1 MSGGNGSDGSSR
13 DARSSYSNSID
24 SKDASKHLADDA
36 LFGSFY
42 KSYRNTGVVADS
54 SIDTFLI
61 DQIHVGSTNVDAISE
76 NLGSINIPKQ
86 RESNAAV
93 SFDSIY
99 SPYSTYFGTESGG
112 LPHFEVPTNKNE
124 PNSLTLNPFN
134 PNNSLSLYYAESGGT
149 LWTNSLADTG
159 AVASGEAEKLNNPS
173 GWLESGHTISW
184 ATHGTG
190 QFYDLSFDD
199 EFLNS
204 KASGDKFSVEVENI
218 RGVGLRSPMVLTGW
232 GFDVDGK
239 PVPNE
244 KPDEPTDTFATGA
257 FSDVS
262 NWKSG
267 PLDVRWDDE
276 RKVWAAG
283 TSTKIYLTKTTN
295 VYNPPYFSYEVDRSD
310 SRSQF
315 TRFGPPTLK
324 SFSATGD
331 IHDPEYL
338 AYTANSDNAGGYE
351 QLNYAG
357 IEYPHYEAFI
367 IRETKDDTSSSSYYN
382 IWTDDCNDCG
392 HITNSGCGTQHGSPS
407 KDKKIIIENPLRQSL
422 EVGDL
427 AFTVKTGRKQKVNT
441 GTFTGG
447 SGAGASGNIQVDV
460 SGNATTNV
468 TAAGSGYSLGGIG
481 IVTGICANI
490 SLVFGT
496 ASTGL
501 SAINLSGTE
510 GFRPGT
516 YNLDIIPNNAT
527 ADTEELDIHWILQ
540 AEFKSQQIVTH
551 VECEGGLLQS
561 CSMKIQTQGFKTCE
575 WCGEDTT
582 FINAF

>member
-1 MSGGNGSDGSSR
+1 MKKDSFFNRLPDPNLAILSDISDVFISSGNNPDNSLSAAAYESGLENFKTPQVNVGTSTIGHFMENAVNVAPGSYESLSGI
-13 DARSSYSNSID
+13 NSIG
-24 SKDASKHLADDA
+24 AIG
-36 LFGSFY
+36 F
-42 KSYRNTGVVADS
+42 
-54 SIDTFLI
+54 
-61 DQIHVGSTNVDAISE
+61 DAI
-76 NLGSINIPKQ
+76 
-86 RESNAAV
+86 
-93 SFDSIY
+93 F
-99 SPYSTYFGTESGG
+99 SPYTTSFTHSQFPT
-112 LPHFEVPTNKNE
+112 FEVPTNKTE

-134 PNNSLSLYYAESGGT
+134 PNNELSLYYAPSGSD
-149 LWTNSLADTG
+149 LWIHSLADTG
-159 AVASGEAEKLNNPS
+159 APTAAELAKSGDPS
-173 GWLESGHTISW
+173 GWLDYHHTISF
-184 ATHGTG
+184 AAVGTG
-190 QFYDLSFDD
+190 LYDDGPEDFNFQKDFYRR
-199 EFLNS
+199 S
-204 KASGDKFSVEVENI
+204 KVEVENI
-218 RGVGLRSPMVLTGW
+218 RAVGFRSPMVLTGW

-239 PVPNE
+239 PVPV
-244 KPDEPTDTFATGA
+244 DTGDSTKFASGA
-257 FSDVS
+257 FSDAS

-315 TRFGPPTLK
+315 TRFGPPSLK
-324 SFSATGD
+324 SFSATAD

-338 AYTANSDNAGGYE
+338 AYTANPDNVGGYE
-351 QLNYAG
+351 QLNYDG

-367 IRETKDDTSSSSYYN
+367 IRETKDDTSSSPYYN

-392 HITNSGCGTQHGSPS
+392 HITNSGNPCGTQHGSDS
-407 KDKKIIIENPLRQSL
+407 TGKKILIENPLRQNL

-447 SGAGASGNIQVDV
+447 TGTGASGNIEVDV
-460 SGNATTNV
+460 SGNATTNI
-468 TAAGSGYSLGGIG
+468 TATGTGYGLGGIG
-481 IVTGICANI
+481 LASGICVNI
-490 SLVFGT
+490 SLVFAT
-496 ASTGL
+496 AETGL
-501 SAINLSGTE
+501 SVINVSPSG
-510 GFRPGT
+510 GLRPGT
-516 YNLDIIPNNAT
+516 YNLDIIPNDAT
-527 ADTEELDIHWILQ
+527 ANTEELDIHWILQ

>member
-24 SKDASKHLADDA
+24 SKDASKHLANDA

-42 KSYRNTGVVADS
+42 KTYRNTGIVEDS
-54 SIDTFLI
+54 GIDNFLI

-76 NLGSINIPKQ
+76 NLGSIDIPKQ
-86 RESNAAV
+86 RESNAAA

-99 SPYSTYFGTESGG
+99 SPYSTYFSAESG
-112 LPHFEVPTNKNE
+112 LPHFEVPTNLTE

-134 PNNSLSLYYAESGGT
+134 PNNRLSLYYADSGSK

-159 AVASGEAEKLNNPS
+159 SPTDAEIALSGSAT

-184 ATHGTG
+184 ATHGTE
-190 QFYDLSFDD
+190 QFYDLTFDD
-199 EFLNS
+199 EFINS
-204 KASGDKFSVEVENI
+204 KTLLGSGEKFTVEVENI
-218 RGVGLRSPMVLTGW
+218 RAVGFRSPMVLTGW

-239 PVPNE
+239 PVPA
-244 KPDEPTDTFATGA
+244 DTGNVELFASGA
-257 FSDVS
+257 FKDPS

-315 TRFGPPTLK
+315 TRFVPSSLK
-324 SFSATGD
+324 TFSSTGQ

-338 AYTANSDNAGGYE
+338 AYTANSDNTGGYE

-367 IRETKDDTSSSSYYN
+367 IRETKDDTSSSTYYN
-382 IWTDDCNDCG
+382 IWTDDSNDCG

-407 KDKKIIIENPLRQSL
+407 TGKKILIENPLRQSL

-427 AFTVKTGRKQKVNT
+427 AFTVKTGRKQKVNS

-447 SGAGASGNIQVDV
+447 TGTGASGNIEVDA
-460 SGNATTNV
+460 SGNATANITS
-468 TAAGSGYSLGGIG
+468 AGSAYGLGGIG
-481 IVTGICANI
+481 IVNGISANI

-496 ASTGL
+496 AATGL
-501 SAINLSGTE
+501 SAINLSATE
-510 GFRPGT
+510 GFSPGT
-516 YNLDIIPNNAT
+516 YNLDIIPNDAT

>member
-1 MSGGNGSDGSSR
+1 MRPDSFFNNQKTPETFFVSDITSVLSSSGVSPTGIDDFNENYAKDSVNVSTMTTKSFMSNLVKIEDTGTSNYLSNIRYAAGS
-13 DARSSYSNSID
+13 
-24 SKDASKHLADDA
+24 
-36 LFGSFY
+36 
-42 KSYRNTGVVADS
+42 
-54 SIDTFLI
+54 
-61 DQIHVGSTNVDAISE
+61 
-76 NLGSINIPKQ
+76 
-86 RESNAAV
+86 
-93 SFDSIY
+93 SFDSIF
-99 SPYSTYFGTESGG
+99 SPYSTNFGHSGYFSS
-112 LPHFEVPTNKNE
+112 FEAPTNKTE

-134 PNNSLSLYYAESGGT
+134 PNNELSLYYAESGGT

-159 AVASGEAEKLNNPS
+159 AATAEEIAKLNNPS
-173 GWLESGHTISW
+173 GWLEYGHNIS
-184 ATHGTG
+184 ASVVGTG
-190 QFYDLSFDD
+190 IGESGEYPYDLNFEKD
-199 EFLNS
+199 FYGR
-204 KASGDKFSVEVENI
+204 KKVEVENI
-218 RGVGLRSPMVLTGW
+218 RAVGLRSPMVLTGW

-239 PVPNE
+239 PVPA
-244 KPDEPTDTFATGA
+244 DTGDNTKFAPGA

-283 TSTKIYLTKTTN
+283 TSTKIYLSKTTN

-315 TRFGPPTLK
+315 TRFGPSDLAT
-324 SFSATGD
+324 FSATGN

-338 AYTANSDNAGGYE
+338 AYTANSDNTGGYE

-367 IRETKDDTSSSSYYN
+367 IRETKDDTSSSTYYN
-382 IWTDDCNDCG
+382 IWTEDSNDCG

-407 KDKKIIIENPLRQSL
+407 TGKKIIIENPLRQSL

-427 AFTVKTGRKQKVNT
+427 AFTVKTGRKQKVNS

-447 SGAGASGNIQVDV
+447 SGSGASGNIEVDV
-460 SGNATTNV
+460 SGNATTNI
-468 TAAGSGYSLGGIG
+468 TATGSGYGLGGIG
-481 IVTGICANI
+481 IVNGISANI

-501 SAINLSGTE
+501 SAINLSATE
-510 GFRPGT
+510 GFSPGI
-516 YNLDIIPNNAT
+516 YNLDIIPNDAT